1 MSRKILL
8 WTVAFLVVL
17 GAGAGYLYYQRGG
30 QTPQA
35 TAEPALQTAVVRRG
49 NLVVSASGTGRVIPA
64 VEIALGFE
72 KSGRIQEIFVQVG
85 DQVKSG
91 DKLASLVSAESSD
104 SLALA
109 VSNAELE
116 VLQAQQALDELYEQA
131 AKNLAQAQ
139 VDLISAQEELN
150 DLIEERRQMDLQIRC
165 SEDTINDYRRTYN
178 AAYKMFRQNPNSVT
192 QLAVDTALA
201 QLNWCN
207 AAYTAAEI
215 AEMDAQVALA
225 QAKVDELQRTVERLQ
240 NGPDPTEVALAEAQ
254 LANAKAQLKLAQEEM
269 ETQYLVAPM
278 DGIILE
284 VDAQVG
290 SIVGTSAII
299 TLASLTPPTLE
310 VYVDETD
317 LNSVAVGYEV
327 EVVFDALPD
336 QTFRGRV
343 VRVDPSLS
351 TVDNVSAVRAIV
363 ALDESSFAKPQVLP
377 VGLQA
382 SVEVI
387 QSQAENVLLVPVE
400 SLRKIAEGKYAVMV
414 IENGVPKL
422 RQVEV
427 GLMDLTY
434 AEILSGL
441 SEGEVVSTG
450 TVETGE

>member
-1 MSRKILL
+1 MRKIVPWLAVFLL
-8 WTVAFLVVL
+8 LLVA
-17 GAGAGYLYYQRGG
+17 AGGYLYYQRGG
-30 QTPQA
+30 QTPQV
-35 TAEPALQTAVVRRG
+35 TVEPAVQTAVVRRG
-49 NLVVSASGTGRVIPA
+49 SLVISASGSGRVIPA
-64 VEIALGFE
+64 VEISLGFE
-72 KSGRIQEIFVQVG
+72 KEGRIQEIFVQVG
-85 DQVKSG
+85 DKVKKG

-109 VSNAELE
+109 VSNAELA

-131 AKNLAQAQ
+131 EKELAQAK
-139 VDLISAQEELN
+139 VDLLSAQEELN
-150 DLIEERRQMDLQIRC
+150 DLLEDRLQMDLQIRC
-165 SEDTINDYRRTYN
+165 SEETINDYRRTYN

-207 AAYTAAEI
+207 AEYTEAEI

-225 QAKVDELQRTVERLQ
+225 QAEVNELQRKVDRLQ
-240 NGPDPTEVALAEAQ
+240 NGPDPTEVALAEAE

-290 SIVGTSAII
+290 SIVGTGSII
-299 TLASLTPPTLE
+299 TLASLIPPTLE

-317 LNSVAVGYEV
+317 LNSVGVGYEV

-343 VRVDPSLS
+343 IRVDPSLS

-363 ALDESSFAKPQVLP
+363 QLDEASFAKPQVLP
-377 VGLQA
+377 IGLQA

-400 SLRKIAEGKYAVMV
+400 ALREISEGKYAVMV
-414 IENGVPKL
+414 IENGTPKL
-422 RQVEV
+422 RPVEV

-450 TVETGE
+450 TVEVGE